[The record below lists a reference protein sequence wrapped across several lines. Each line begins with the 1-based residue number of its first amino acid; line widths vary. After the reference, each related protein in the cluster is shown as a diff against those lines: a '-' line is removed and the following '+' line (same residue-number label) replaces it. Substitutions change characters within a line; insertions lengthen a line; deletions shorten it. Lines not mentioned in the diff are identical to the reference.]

1 MGFREDAFSLNFNDL
16 YDHHPNRRLN
26 LFRYKVKNYNNTLR
40 KIIVHPQRNVLFL
53 LEDEQK
59 VQCVMDTYNGSKVP
73 VTIASNQAPGASEG
87 ENNETIV
94 ILTSDLIPK
103 DYRKEMYVYT
113 FESIAKKQMSLQDLY
128 IDTLGTTTFPD
139 LQELFFKNSKD
150 EHKKVSNALTLGK
163 LSLKTAT
170 SNYKAYSYHDED
182 IDYFDGNAI
191 IKLKT
196 PGILG
201 EFGSSYID
209 DSNHIRQAEY
219 ELVEDA
225 THKYALIQAVPT
237 RLKPELVLSSDTYDE
252 NKNLRFEIAR
262 FFIGSQT
269 RVETI
274 WSEYGFRTK
283 ASTSRLDKEVAKAA
297 EDLYLA
303 FLTAVKLSNERLTE
317 FKTYRIADNKS
328 PNFGKIDIGSLKL
341 YGVAVDDILSI
352 DQKEFTG
359 RIFKFWEQEHSGVL
373 EDETNKLQALYQSVK
388 GLLAGLTEYIP
399 SPYSFG
405 NYEKIGRLALEW
417 YFIPASMKLD
427 AINPD
432 VRFTV
437 KLASEK
443 YVFNETTKQ
452 ITGITEAY
460 RKVSSVRNFNLG
472 SQVTLP
478 SIPAKFTEESKV
490 STAGSVDTN
499 NISFLN
505 YTWMFQIKDQSK
517 YANLFQTDN
526 PFIITGTTS
535 VSYERPFN
543 NVKILNLNK
552 AGTYTE
558 ATAPGLE
565 GYVKNH
571 YSNINRE
578 VVAGSAQVVVTVE
591 ERYYTSGIPFTGQ
604 TDEVP
609 NSGNNRRYY
618 IYKYQFSWSETQLP
632 AINAKPIKPP
642 FSIDQSQ
649 WESFESALGSN
660 VSEFVL
666 KPIYLEKLNGI
677 RKLSDIYWKSTL
689 GNYATIEL
697 MAVKKDKTTE
707 KVVLEFEQGFKR
719 DQSLV
724 QEGVYV

>member
-1 MGFREDAFSLNFNDL
+1 MAFENHAFNLGFNTL
-16 YDHHPNRRLN
+16 YDKEPTRRIGLW
-26 LFRYKVKNYNNTLR
+26 RYKVKNYNNTLR
-40 KIIVHPQRNVLFL
+40 QVIVHPQRNVLFL
-53 LEDEQK
+53 LEEETQIK
-59 VQCVMDTYNGSKVP
+59 CVMDTYQGSRVP

-87 ENNETIV
+87 ETNESV
-94 ILTSDLIPK
+94 VVLTSELMPK
-103 DYRKEMYVYT
+103 DYREQMYVYT
-113 FESIAKKQMSLQDLY
+113 LKPIPKKSKSSEPIYL
-128 IDTLGTTTFPD
+128 DTLGTTTFPD
-139 LQELFFKNSKD
+139 LQIDLYKGAKD
-150 EHKKVSNALTLGK
+150 EEDKVSNVLTLGK

-170 SNYKAYSYHDED
+170 SNYKAYSYHDDE
-182 IDYFDGNAI
+182 IDYFDGNAT
-191 IKLKT
+191 IKLSS

-201 EFGSSYID
+201 EFGSSYVD
-209 DSNHIRQAEY
+209 ENNHIRQAEY
-219 ELVEDA
+219 EVVEDA
-225 THKYALIQAVPT
+225 THRYALIQATPT

-262 FFIGSQT
+262 FFIGTQT
-269 RVETI
+269 SIKTI
-274 WSEYGFRTK
+274 WSQYGFNVNGANAGKDAKVVK
-283 ASTSRLDKEVAKAA
+283 AMQ
-297 EDLYLA
+297 DLYKA
-303 FLTAVKLSNERLTE
+303 FLTAAKLSNERLTE
-317 FKTYRIADNKS
+317 FKDYRIKGAKD
-328 PNFGKIDIGSLKL
+328 PNLGKINTDNIDL
-341 YGVAVDDILSI
+341 YGVAIDDILSI

-373 EDETNKLQALYQSVK
+373 KNKTNKLEDLYQSVK

-417 YFIPASMKLD
+417 YFVPDTMKLEGAGLNTD
-427 AINPD
+427 FK
-432 VRFTV
+432 VQ
-437 KLASEK
+437 LASEK
-443 YVFNETTKQ
+443 YVFNKDTKQ

-490 STAGSVDTN
+490 STAGAVDTN

-505 YTWMFQIKDQSK
+505 YTWMFQIKDASK
-517 YANLFQTDN
+517 YANLFQTNN
-526 PFIITGTTS
+526 PYTITGTVS
-535 VSYERPFN
+535 VDYQVPVSTHSVFN
-543 NVKILNLNK
+543 LDNS
-552 AGTYTE
+552 GRYTE
-558 ATAPGLE
+558 ASKPGLE
-565 GYVKNH
+565 AYITDH
-571 YSNINRE
+571 FITANRQI
-578 VVAGSAQVVVTVE
+578 VPGSGGVVVTTGSKPTGGATIGSSGYVE
-591 ERYYTSGIPFTGQ
+591 TNFGSIPTYAYDFYWQ
-604 TDEVP
+604 
-609 NSGNNRRYY
+609 
-618 IYKYQFSWSETQLP
+618 ETQRP
-632 AINAKPIKPP
+632 GINLNPIKPP

-666 KPIYLEKLNGI
+666 KPIYLEKQNGT